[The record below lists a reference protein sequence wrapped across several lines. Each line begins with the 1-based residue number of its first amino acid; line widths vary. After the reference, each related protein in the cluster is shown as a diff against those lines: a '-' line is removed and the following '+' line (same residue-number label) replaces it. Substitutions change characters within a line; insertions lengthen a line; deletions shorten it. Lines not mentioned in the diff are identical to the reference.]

1 MLEHL
6 KAQHTVV
13 VKIGGI
19 MNRQSAGKSFAYI
32 LGTYLSD
39 GCITHERKHLVFR
52 LEVMD
57 EDFAKQFEKSLK
69 DYGVTHIKTY
79 KIENPRYKQGFS
91 FFVVSRDQDLI
102 KILLTDTVN
111 KTKVPSYVKNWS
123 KAEKLEFI
131 SAIMDGEGYVGK
143 RSKPLAN
150 GKNTYGIGI
159 KMEHNLLLQIKPIMQ
174 SVGIQTGKFVMTKNI
189 INVQTSTLNIRM
201 WSWIKSGAKFY
212 IQRKQNR
219 IYEYIRN
226 TNPNDYTLGTA

>member
-32 LGTYLSD
+32 LGTYLSA

-69 DYGVTHIKTY
+69 DYGATHIKTY

-102 KILLTDTVN
+102 NMLLTDTAN
-111 KTKVPSYVKNWS
+111 KTKVPSYVKNWP
-123 KAEKLEFI
+123 KEDKLEFI

-143 RSKPLAN
+143 RTKPLAN
-150 GKNTYGIGI
+150 
-159 KMEHNLLLQIKPIMQ
+159 
-174 SVGIQTGKFVMTKNI
+174 GIQTGKFVMTKNV

-201 WSWIKSGAKFY
+201 LSWIKSGAKFY